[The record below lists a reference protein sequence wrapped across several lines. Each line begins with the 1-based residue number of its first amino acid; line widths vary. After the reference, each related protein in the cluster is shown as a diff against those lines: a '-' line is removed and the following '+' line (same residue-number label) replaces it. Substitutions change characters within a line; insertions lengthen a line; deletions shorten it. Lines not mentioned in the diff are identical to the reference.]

1 MRGLL
6 CHQLLLGDVP
16 VLRETTL
23 VAIALQVEMIGVFG
37 NSPVCGTQSVVAITV
52 RPASMEQELR
62 RTIAL
67 I

>member
-16 VLRETTL
+16 VIRETT
-23 VAIALQVEMIGVFG
+23 VVTIALQVEMIGMFC
-37 NSPVCGTQSVVAITV
+37 NSPVRGTQGVVAITV

-62 RTIAL
+62 RAIAL
-67 I
+67 M